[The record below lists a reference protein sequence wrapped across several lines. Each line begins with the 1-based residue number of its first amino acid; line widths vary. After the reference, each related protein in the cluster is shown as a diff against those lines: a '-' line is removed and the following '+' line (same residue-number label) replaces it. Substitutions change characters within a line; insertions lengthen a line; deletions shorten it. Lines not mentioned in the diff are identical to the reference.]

1 MCTRKR
7 GARIGSTQAD
17 IKPEK
22 AGELLGEQM
31 GILHN
36 PPTAILAGHGAD

>member
-7 GARIGSTQAD
+7 GARIGSTQAG

-31 GILHN
+31 GTLQN